1 MPPLQFFLVSPAFCS
16 PGFFSPGFFSPQ
28 FLLSGIPHGIPY
40 GDFSNRFHL
49 MRVLVINCGS
59 SSVKFHLI
67 DLADGSRSASGKI
80 ESIGEA
86 NGKFQSHQQALDHVV
101 SEVGEHS
108 IDAVGHRVVHGGEKF
123 IEPAII
129 DADVIAEIDACAIDA
144 PLHNPFNLLGIN
156 IARAKWPEIAHV
168 AVFDTAFHVRM
179 PRRAREYAID
189 ADISEKYRIRRFGFH
204 GTSHEY
210 VAGVA
215 AKALHSDVSQ
225 LRIVTLHLGNGAS
238 ACAVE
243 YGKSTE
249 TSMGMTPLEGLVM
262 GSRSGDI
269 DAGAVMSLLRS
280 GDFTVTELDDLLN
293 RKSGLLGLSGI
304 GNDLRK
310 IEDRAAE
317 GDDRARKAINV
328 FAHRVR
334 KYIGAY
340 AAVMGGIDA
349 VVFTGG
355 IGENSAT
362 MRRRIL
368 QRLEF
373 LGLVIDEDL
382 NRDASVRD
390 LSQAGSAEQGADNA
404 TIISDSSSRV
414 RALVVKTDEELMI
427 ARLTKRVVSEEN
439 EITVK
444 KSIPVA
450 ISARHVH
457 LTQKT
462 FEALFGAGATPT
474 VYREISQPG
483 QFACEEKVNLIGPRN
498 RIDGVRI
505 LGPLRSV
512 DQIEIARTDEF
523 KLGVDAP
530 IRDSGKVQGSAPITL
545 EGPAG
550 TVNLTEG
557 LICARRHIHMHPDD
571 ASVFGV
577 ADRDIVEVAI
587 TGGPRDLAFGD
598 TLIRVSEEYL
608 LEMHIDTDEA
618 NAAELGSDASG
629 ELICDT
635 VSGAGA
641 QLKKTRG

>member
-1 MPPLQFFLVSPAFCS
+1 MGEKSQISCFLCS
-16 PGFFSPGFFSPQ
+16 FSQ
-28 FLLSGIPHGIPY
+28 IRHGIPY
-40 GDFSNRFHL
+40 GDFPNWFYL

-67 DLADGSRSASGKI
+67 DLTDGSRAASGKI

-86 NGKFQSHQQALDHVV
+86 SGKFQSHQQALDHIV
-101 SEVGEHS
+101 EEIGEQS

-123 IEPAII
+123 IEPVII
-129 DADVIAEIDACAIDA
+129 DEDVLAEIDACAIDA
-144 PLHNPFNLLGIN
+144 PLHNPYNLQGIN
-156 IARAKWPEIAHV
+156 IARAKWSGIAHV

-189 ADISEKYRIRRFGFH
+189 ADIAEKYRIRRFGFH

-215 AKALHSDVSQ
+215 AQALGSDVSQ

-262 GSRSGDI
+262 GSRCGDI
-269 DAGAVMSLLRS
+269 DAGAVMSLLRT

-310 IEDRAAE
+310 IEDRAAD
-317 GDDRARKAINV
+317 GDDRARRAINV

-390 LSQAGSAEQGADNA
+390 SSAAGSSVKGSSAKGTSGKGADNA
-404 TIISDSSSRV
+404 TVISDVSSRV

-427 ARLTKRVVSEEN
+427 AQLTKSVVAEEN
-439 EITVK
+439 KISVN

-462 FEALFGAGATPT
+462 FEALFGVGATPT

-550 TVNLTEG
+550 AVNLTEG

-571 ASVFGV
+571 AAVFGV
-577 ADRDIVEVAI
+577 SDRDIVEVAI

-598 TLIRVSEEYL
+598 TLIRVSEKYL

-618 NAAELGSDASG
+618 NAAELGKEATG
-629 ELICDT
+629 EIIYDT

>member
-1 MPPLQFFLVSPAFCS
+1 
-16 PGFFSPGFFSPQ
+16 
-28 FLLSGIPHGIPY
+28 
-40 GDFSNRFHL
+40 
-49 MRVLVINCGS
+49 MRILVINCGS
-59 SSVKFHLI
+59 SSVKYHLI
-67 DLADGSRSASGKI
+67 NLPDDERVLTGKV
-80 ESIGEA
+80 ESIGES
-86 NGKFQSHQQALDHVV
+86 GGEFETHDQALLHVV
-101 SEVGEHS
+101 AECGDAS

-123 IEPAII
+123 IDPTII
-129 DADVIAEIDACAIDA
+129 DSSVLAEIDACSIDA
-144 PLHNPFNLLGIN
+144 PLHNPYNLLGIT
-156 IARAKWPEIAHV
+156 IAQTHWPSVPHV

-189 ADISEKYRIRRFGFH
+189 AETAAKYRVRRFGFH

-215 AKALHSDVSQ
+215 ASALNSDVTQ

-262 GSRSGDI
+262 GSRSGDV
-269 DAGAVMSLLRS
+269 DAGVVLSLWRS
-280 GDFTVTELDDLLN
+280 GDFTVEEMDELLN
-293 RKSGLLGLSGI
+293 RKSGLKGLSGI
-304 GNDLRK
+304 GNDLRE
-310 IEDRAAE
+310 IEDAAE
-317 GDDRARKAINV
+317 QGNDRARMAINI
-328 FAHRVR
+328 FAHRAR

-340 AAVMGGIDA
+340 ASAMGGLDA

-373 LGLVIDEDL
+373 LGLTVDEDL
-382 NRDASVRD
+382 NRDASVD
-390 LSQAGSAEQGADNA
+390 TSANSF
-404 TIISDSSSRV
+404 IISDASSRV
-414 RALVVKTDEELMI
+414 RAVVVKTDEALMI
-427 ARLTKRVVSEEN
+427 ARQSRRVISEEN
-439 EITVK
+439 KLSANKT
-444 KSIPVA
+444 IPIA
-450 ISARHVH
+450 ISARHLH
-457 LTQKT
+457 LTQET
-462 FEALFGAGATPT
+462 FEKLFGAGAAPT
-474 VYREISQPG
+474 VYKEISQPG

-505 LGPLRSV
+505 LGPLRSI
-512 DQIEIARTDEF
+512 DQVEIARTDEF
-523 KLGVDAP
+523 RLGIDAP
-530 IRDSGKVQGSAPITL
+530 IRDSGKVAGSAPITL

-550 TVNLTEG
+550 TVQLSEG

-571 ASVFGV
+571 AAEFGV
-577 ADRDIVEVAI
+577 ADKDIVEVAI

-598 TLIRVSEEYL
+598 TLVRVSEKYK

-618 NAAELGSDASG
+618 NAAELSNNASG
-629 ELICDT
+629 EIICDA

-641 QLKKTRG
+641 QLKSTRG

>member
-1 MPPLQFFLVSPAFCS
+1 
-16 PGFFSPGFFSPQ
+16 
-28 FLLSGIPHGIPY
+28 
-40 GDFSNRFHL
+40 

-59 SSVKFHLI
+59 SSVKYHLI
-67 DLADGSRSASGKI
+67 DLLDGSRLVSDKI
-80 ESIGEA
+80 QSIGET
-86 NGKFQSHQQALDHVV
+86 GGEFQSHQQALEHVV
-101 SEVGEHS
+101 REIGEQS
-108 IDAVGHRVVHGGEKF
+108 IDAVGHRVVHGGEQF
-123 IEPAII
+123 VEPVII
-129 DADVIAEIDACAIDA
+129 DDDVLKEIDACSIDA

-156 IARAKWPEIAHV
+156 IAREKWNNLPHV
-168 AVFDTAFHVRM
+168 AVFDTAFHARM

-189 ADISEKYRIRRFGFH
+189 SEVSDKYRIRRYGFH

-215 AKALHSDVSQ
+215 AGVLRSSVSQ
-225 LRIVTLHLGNGAS
+225 LRMVTLHLGNGAS

-262 GSRSGDI
+262 GTRSGDI

-280 GDFTVTELDDLLN
+280 GDFTVAELDDLLN
-293 RKSGLLGLSGI
+293 RKSGLLGLSGV

-310 IEDRAAE
+310 IEDRAE
-317 GDDRARKAINV
+317 QGDDRARKAINV
-328 FAHRVR
+328 FAHRAR

-340 AAVMGGIDA
+340 AAIMGGLDA

-373 LGLVIDEDL
+373 LGLVVDEDL
-382 NRDASVRD
+382 NRDASVD
-390 LSQAGSAEQGADNA
+390 SSANA
-404 TIISDSSSRV
+404 TIISDISSRV
-414 RALVVKTDEELMI
+414 RAIVVKTDEALMI
-427 ARLTKRVVSEEN
+427 ARQTKRIVGEEN
-439 EITVK
+439 KLKVH

-450 ISARHVH
+450 ISARHIH
-457 LTQKT
+457 LTQET
-462 FEALFGAGATPT
+462 FEKLFGKGATPT

-483 QFACEEKVNLIGPRN
+483 QYACEEKINLVGPRN
-498 RIDGVRI
+498 RIDGVRL

-530 IRDSGKVQGSAPITL
+530 IRDSGKVEGSAPITL
-545 EGPAG
+545 EGPKG
-550 TVNLTEG
+550 TVNLSEG

-571 ASVFGV
+571 AEVFGV
-577 ADRDIVEVAI
+577 VDKDIVEVAI
-587 TGGPRDLAFGD
+587 TGGPRDLTFGD
-598 TLIRVSEEYL
+598 TLIRVSEKYK

-618 NAAELGSDASG
+618 NAAELSKDASG
-629 ELICDT
+629 ELLCDQ
-635 VSGAGA
+635 VAGAGA
-641 QLKKTRG
+641 VLKKCCA

>member
-1 MPPLQFFLVSPAFCS
+1 
-16 PGFFSPGFFSPQ
+16 
-28 FLLSGIPHGIPY
+28 
-40 GDFSNRFHL
+40 

-59 SSVKFHLI
+59 SSVKYHLI
-67 DLADGSRSASGKI
+67 DLEDESRPLSGKI
-80 ESIGEA
+80 QSIGETG
-86 NGKFQSHQQALDHVV
+86 GKFQSHQQALDHVV
-101 SEVGEHS
+101 SEMGTQNV
-108 IDAVGHRVVHGGEKF
+108 DAVGHRVVHGGEKF
-123 IEPAII
+123 VEPVII
-129 DADVIAEIDACAIDA
+129 DADVISEIDACSIDA
-144 PLHNPFNLLGIN
+144 PLHNPYNLLGIN
-156 IARAKWPEIAHV
+156 IAREKWSEIPHI

-189 ADISEKYRIRRFGFH
+189 ADIAKKYRIRRFGFH

-215 AKALHSDVSQ
+215 AAALRSDVSQ

-280 GDFTVTELDDLLN
+280 GDFTVAELDDLLN

-310 IEDRAAE
+310 IEDAAE
-317 GDDRARKAINV
+317 QGDDRARKAINV

-382 NRDASVRD
+382 NRDASVD
-390 LSQAGSAEQGADNA
+390 AADNA
-404 TIISDSSSRV
+404 TIISDISSRV
-414 RALVVKTDEELMI
+414 RAIVVRTDEELMI
-427 ARLTKRVVSEEN
+427 AKLTKRIAADEN
-439 EITVK
+439 K
-444 KSIPVA
+444 LSADKSIPVA

-457 LTQKT
+457 LTEET
-462 FEALFGAGATPT
+462 FEKLFGAGSTPT

-498 RIDGVRI
+498 RIDGVRV

-571 ASVFGV
+571 AKVFGV
-577 ADRDIVEVAI
+577 KDRDIVEVAI

-598 TLIRVSEEYL
+598 TLIRVSEKYK

-618 NAAELGSDASG
+618 NAAELSNNASG
-629 ELICDT
+629 EIICDS
-635 VSGAGA
+635 VAGAGA
-641 QLKKTRG
+641 LLKKTRG

>member
-1 MPPLQFFLVSPAFCS
+1 
-16 PGFFSPGFFSPQ
+16 
-28 FLLSGIPHGIPY
+28 
-40 GDFSNRFHL
+40 

-59 SSVKFHLI
+59 SSVKYHLI
-67 DLADGSRSASGKI
+67 DLLTGDPVADGSRLVSGKI
-80 ESIGEA
+80 QSIGET
-86 NGKFQSHQQALDHVV
+86 GGVFQNHQQALDHLV
-101 SEVGEHS
+101 SEVDGQPV
-108 IDAVGHRVVHGGEKF
+108 DAVGHRVVHGGEKF
-123 IEPAII
+123 IEPVLI
-129 DADVIAEIDACAIDA
+129 DTEVIKEIEACSIDA
-144 PLHNPFNLLGIN
+144 PLHNPFNLLGIS
-156 IARAKWPEIAHV
+156 IAREKWKDIPHV
-168 AVFDTAFHVRM
+168 AVFDTAFHARM

-189 ADISEKYRIRRFGFH
+189 SEVAKKYRIRRFGFH

-215 AKALHSDVSQ
+215 AEALRSSVSQ

-262 GSRSGDI
+262 GTRSGDI

-280 GDFTVTELDDLLN
+280 GDFSVAELDDLLN
-293 RKSGLLGLSGI
+293 RRSGLLGLSGI

-310 IEDRAAE
+310 IEDLAE
-317 GDDRARKAINV
+317 QGDDRARKAINV

-340 AAVMGGIDA
+340 AAVMGGLDA

-373 LGLVIDEDL
+373 LGLVVDEDL
-382 NRDASVRD
+382 NRDASVD
-390 LSQAGSAEQGADNA
+390 SSANA
-404 TIISDSSSRV
+404 TIISDISSRV
-414 RALVVKTDEELMI
+414 RAIVVKTDEELMI
-427 ARLTKRVVSEEN
+427 ARQTKRIVAEEN
-439 EITVK
+439 KLTAN

-450 ISARHVH
+450 ISARHIH
-457 LTQKT
+457 LTQET
-462 FEALFGAGATPT
+462 FEKLFGNGATPT

-483 QFACEEKVNLIGPRN
+483 QYACEEKINLIGPRN
-498 RIDGVRI
+498 RIDGVRL

-530 IRDSGKVQGSAPITL
+530 IRDSGKVEGSAPITL
-545 EGPAG
+545 EGPRG
-550 TVNLTEG
+550 TVNLSEG

-571 ASVFGV
+571 AQVFGV
-577 ADRDIVEVAI
+577 ADKDIVEVAI
-587 TGGPRDLAFGD
+587 TGGPRDLTFGD
-598 TLIRVSEEYL
+598 TLIRVSEKYK

-618 NAAELGSDASG
+618 NAAELSSEASG
-629 ELICDT
+629 DIVCEE
-635 VSGAGA
+635 VAGAGA
-641 QLKKTRG
+641 VLKQFRG